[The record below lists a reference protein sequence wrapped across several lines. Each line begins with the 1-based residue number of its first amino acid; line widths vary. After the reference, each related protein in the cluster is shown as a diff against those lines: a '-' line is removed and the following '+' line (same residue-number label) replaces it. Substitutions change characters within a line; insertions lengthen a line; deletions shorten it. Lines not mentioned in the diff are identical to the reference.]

1 VSRVAVVG
9 AGTMGNGIA
18 HVFAQQGWNVT
29 LVDVET
35 DALERAMKTIAAN
48 IERLVKKGAGNREQG
63 AATLGRIQTSTSFDA
78 LKQADF
84 VVEAA
89 TENPEIKFQIFEDLD
104 RLAPP
109 ATILASNTS
118 SISITQIASQ
128 TKRPDRVIGMHFMNP
143 VPLMPLVEVV
153 RGLQTSDE
161 TTSKVVEVA
170 KQLGKTP
177 VEVNDAPGFV
187 SNRVLMPMINE
198 AIFCVQDGI
207 ATAEG
212 VDQVMKLGM
221 NHPLGPL
228 ALADLIGLDVCLDI
242 MHVLQDGLD
251 KQKYRP
257 APLLEQM
264 VAAGKLGRKSGQGF
278 YAYRD

>member
-1 VSRVAVVG
+1 MSRVAVVG

-48 IERLVKKGAGNREQG
+48 IERLGKKGAGNREQG
-63 AATLGRIQTSTSFDA
+63 AATLGRIQTSMSFDA
-78 LKQADF
+78 VKQADF

-89 TENPEIKFQIFEDLD
+89 TENPEIKFQVFEDLD

-128 TKRPDRVIGMHFMNP
+128 TKRPDRVVGMHFMNP